1 MLTGTFKIPSGMSHE
16 EVADTFAAYRLGPR
30 AFISLK
36 ATVLP
41 HDPRPHGP
49 YRNPGDDMSW
59 QLDDSNLFWLF
70 FKGADVAQ
78 LGCPIEGYLEEYELM
93 VRLFEL
99 QYPEQG

>member
-16 EVADTFAAYRLGPR
+16 EVADTFAAYRLGGRTFLRRGARVP
-30 AFISLK
+30 S
-36 ATVLP
+36 P
-41 HDPRPHGP
+41 DPRPYGP

-78 LGCPIEGYLEEYELM
+78 LGCRIERYLEECELM